1 MEITAKIVVL
11 WVLLW
16 THYPII
22 LSVAITSGKAMVL
35 WTFLCLGYAVAL
47 PIACHCCQENAP
59 SWYGSGGIMLGI
71 ACIGGVGSFIL
82 WILVYILLSVA
93 SLVGAAFSILVEVLV
108 AAGVYAAVIPGVTLG
123 KGAFIYGVQCLL
135 VLTSAL
141 VLFFGYVLC
150 FGYPVISDFPTVP
163 EDETVRRTGAT
174 AIGWCWGTRGGA
186 WVRMAHRGGG
196 GVTHPRA
203 SQAPRAQEGSGVRS
217 SMTDTER
224 RSFRAK
230 MPHVSRSHQH
240 MASAT
245 GTTVVQTRAS
255 PRREIPKAFLRR
267 HLGSAPLG
275 APTAT
280 RQRVRLT

>member
-1 MEITAKIVVL
+1 MEITVKIVVL

-16 THYPII
+16 TNYPII
-22 LSVAITSGKAMVL
+22 LSVAIASGKAMVL

-93 SLVGAAFSILVEVLV
+93 SLVGVAFSILVEVLV
-108 AAGVYAAVIPGVTLG
+108 AAGVYAAVIPGVTFG

-141 VLFFGYVLC
+141 VLFLGYVLC
-150 FGYPVISDFPTVP
+150 FGYPVRSDFPTVP

-174 AIGWCWGTRGGA
+174 AKGISAPASRERTSQSPHHPPADTPRLGCARALRAGARHRAAQRGYLGVGHA
-186 WVRMAHRGGG
+186 PQDGGG
-196 GVTHPRA
+196 
-203 SQAPRAQEGSGVRS
+203 EG
-217 SMTDTER
+217 
-224 RSFRAK
+224 
-230 MPHVSRSHQH
+230 
-240 MASAT
+240 
-245 GTTVVQTRAS
+245 
-255 PRREIPKAFLRR
+255 
-267 HLGSAPLG
+267 
-275 APTAT
+275 
-280 RQRVRLT
+280 